1 MIHQSERKN
10 NPLQQRDLLLAYSD
24 RRLASIKIREKKQRA
39 QRENLLAYSDRPLDS
54 IGLEAAIFDPREGQ
68 RYFLA
73 EAGRRLGELLGGK
86 PLPPPTLGRWI
97 HKGMSGVPLEA
108 HRLGGRW
115 VVSEAALGRFVA
127 AITRA
132 RVVASA
138 PAPHGGTDQRRIE
151 RVGQELDALGI

>member
-1 MIHQSERKN
+1 
-10 NPLQQRDLLLAYSD
+10 LAH
-24 RRLASIKIREKKQRA
+24 
-39 QRENLLAYSDRPLDS
+39 SDRPLPS
-54 IGLEAAIFDPREGQ
+54 IGLEAEIFDPREG
-68 RYFLA
+68 RHYFLA

-86 PLPPPTLGRWI
+86 PLPPPALGRWI
-97 HKGMSGVPLEA
+97 HKGVSGKRLEA

-132 RVVASA
+132 SFAASA
-138 PAPHGGTDQRRIE
+138 PAPHGGTDQRHIE